1 MSTVEINKK
10 DEIVMKLVHYFVTK
24 ENYTPIVVT
33 GAKDEIWLENQYGP
47 YRIIR
52 INSNYIHNN
61 EQFDFDL
68 FKMKNI
74 ISQIKKKTMSF
85 KIPTLN
91 ILLDMNDRVTIVK
104 EKNIESVKLDL
115 NKDVTK
121 NKTLKD
127 LFPNL
132 SKELINTKDGI
143 DLVVN
148 VTKDINKKTA
158 KENKA
163 FEKIFSPKKIVI
175 TKVLIVINV
184 LLFIAMYIFG
194 NGSTDNATLLKFG
207 AVSTS
212 LIKAGQV
219 YRLITSS
226 FLHIGL
232 IHLLFNMYA
241 LYVIGNQLETF
252 LGKKKFLIV
261 YLVSAVTG
269 SLLYT
274 MFTNGIGAG
283 ASGAIFG
290 LLGSLLYF
298 GYHYRVYLGN
308 VLIKQIVPLIILNL
322 LLGFLIPNVGVA
334 DHIGGLVGGLLVTMT
349 LGVNEKSTKSEKV
362 NGLIVLTLYI
372 AFMVFMIFYK

>member
-33 GAKDEIWLENQYGP
+33 GAKDEIWLENQAGP
-47 YRIIR
+47 YKIIR

-68 FKMKNI
+68 FKMKSI
-74 ISQIKKKTMSF
+74 IKQIKKKTMSF

-91 ILLDMNDRVTIVK
+91 ILLDINDRVDIIP
-104 EKNIESVKLDL
+104 EKNIESLKLDL

-121 NKTLKD
+121 NKILKD

-132 SKELINTKDGI
+132 SKELINSKDGL

-158 KENKA
+158 KENKV
-163 FEKIFSPKKIVI
+163 FEQIFSPKKIIV
-175 TKVLIVINV
+175 TKALIVINILV
-184 LLFIAMYIFG
+184 FIAMYLFG
-194 NGSTDNATLLKFG
+194 KGSTNTATLINFG
-207 AVSTS
+207 ANSGPLVANGE
-212 LIKAGQV
+212 I
-219 YRLITSS
+219 YRLLTST

-241 LYVIGNQLETF
+241 LYIIGSQLENF

-261 YLVSAVTG
+261 YLVSAISG
-269 SLLYT
+269 SLLSAVLS
-274 MFTNGIGAG
+274 NNISAG
-283 ASGAIFG
+283 ANGAIFG

-308 VLIKQIVPLIILNL
+308 VLIKQIVPLIILNIA
-322 LLGFLIPNVGVA
+322 LGFLFPGVDNA
-334 DHIGGLVGGLLVTMT
+334 SHIGGLFGGLLITMT
-349 LGVNEKSTKSEKV
+349 LGINEKATKSEKI
-362 NGLIVLTLYI
+362 NGLVVLLLYI
-372 AFMVFMIFYK
+372 AFMTFMIFYK

>member
-91 ILLDMNDRVTIVK
+91 ILLDINDGVTIVK

-121 NKTLKD
+121 NNKLKD

-132 SKELINTKDGI
+132 SKELINSKDGI

-175 TKVLIVINV
+175 TKALIVINI

-207 AVSTS
+207 AISTS
-212 LIKAGQV
+212 LIKSGQV

-241 LYVIGNQLETF
+241 LYIIGNQLETF

-261 YLVSAVTG
+261 YLVSAITG
-269 SLLYT
+269 SLLYA
-274 MFTNGIGAG
+274 MFTNGVGAG

-334 DHIGGLVGGLLVTMT
+334 DHIGGLVGGLLITMT

-372 AFMVFMIFYK
+372 AFMIFMIFYK